1 MGQQFGPHFA
11 ELMTENLS
19 ALSFD
24 MRKLAGLEAIEEMKA
39 SFSIPAAITSEISEQ
54 IRSQTAAFSA
64 LRAMPPVTLTFP
76 TLKAADQVR
85 AFTSSSELVDAFRK
99 AFPTPITV
107 DLPSI
112 EFVENTELASEM
124 ARTAA
129 AQVGRRPHGRQRA
142 EPDAGAAPGGS
153 RMSETPKPERM

>member
-99 AFPTPITV
+99 AFPTSITV

-124 ARTAA
+124 AGTAA
-129 AQVGRRPHGRQRA
+129 AQ
-142 EPDAGAAPGGS
+142 
-153 RMSETPKPERM
+153 